1 MEYTEGDMEYTGGYG
16 VKRGIWSTQGDMEY
30 RGRYGVQRG
39 DIKYTR
45 KDEIEYRGGKGH
57 I

>member
-30 RGRYGVQRG
+30 RGG
-39 DIKYTR
+39 IWST
-45 KDEIEYRGGKGH
+45 EGGYKVHKEG
-57 I
+57 